1 MEQFFHK
8 VYSNFKKYNDNINTN
23 YYNKDK
29 LFINYYNP
37 LINYKL
43 GKLVSDK
50 GYFSKVYDVIDLDK
64 NNKYVMK
71 ISNPKD
77 MTSLNEINIL
87 STLKHKHIVKLK
99 DTYLYKDRYY
109 LILQKAYGGNLHN
122 YLKRN
127 IISERYGKKIL
138 RQLSDAIEYIHN
150 QFIIIKDIKLDNVLL
165 IDREYESDVMLC
177 DFNLSVMLAQ
187 DYQFTCDRGGTL
199 DYVAPEVI
207 VSQKSYS
214 FKSDIWSLGV
224 LLFYCLGRVLP
235 FYDDDNSVVLKNI
248 AYGKYNF
255 ETKYWLTISDDAKDI
270 IKNMLITDVY
280 KRYNI
285 NDIKQHKWYV

>member
-1 MEQFFHK
+1 MEQFFQK

-37 LINYKL
+37 LLNYKL
-43 GKLVSDK
+43 GELVSDK
-50 GYFSKVYDVIDLDK
+50 GYFSRVYDVIDLEK

-87 STLKHKHIVKLK
+87 STLQHKHIVKLK
-99 DTYLYKDRYY
+99 DTYLYNNRYY
-109 LILQKAYGGNLHN
+109 LILQKAYGGNLYN

-127 IISERYGKKIL
+127 TISERYGKKIL
-138 RQLSDAIEYIHN
+138 TQLSDAIEYIHN

-177 DFNLSVMLAQ
+177 DFNLSVMLSQ

-224 LLFYCLGRVLP
+224 LMFYSLGRSLP
-235 FYDDDNSVVLKNI
+235 FYDDNNSVIMKNI

-255 ETKYWLTISDDAKDI
+255 DTKYWLTISDEAKDI
-270 IKNMLITDVY
+270 IKNMLIIDVN

-285 NDIKQHKWYV
+285 TDIKQHKWLK

>member
-280 KRYNI
+280 KRYN
-285 NDIKQHKWYV
+285 